1 METHHRSE
9 WSPALGRSM
18 EFITHG
24 HAGLPA
30 VVFPCMGGRPW
41 DYADFGMIDVLRP
54 WLDAGRLRLFCVDS
68 IDNETFNSDGWDKR
82 ARAALQDRY
91 HHYIADDLVPRIH
104 DETGWGDRLLTT
116 GNSLGGLH
124 AAISLFRR
132 PDLFGTMIA
141 LSGVY
146 DAGHFFG
153 DYSDEFV
160 YNNSPADFVAGMPD
174 DHPWLD
180 AHRSCLIISGIG
192 QGAWEEELLP
202 SNHRMDDVLRA
213 KGVPAWFDFWGT
225 DMPHDWPTWH
235 QMAPYFMERVL
246 PW

>member
-146 DAGHFFG
+146 HRLQQLPRRLRRGHAGRPPLVG
-153 DYSDEFV
+153 RLPLV
-160 YNNSPADFVAGMPD
+160 PD
-174 DHPWLD
+174 HLG
-180 AHRSCLIISGIG
+180 HRPGRLG
-192 QGAWEEELLP
+192 
-202 SNHRMDDVLRA
+202 R
-213 KGVPAWFDFWGT
+213 GT
-225 DMPHDWPTWH
+225 
-235 QMAPYFMERVL
+235 AAV
-246 PW
+246 

>member
-1 METHHRSE
+1 MDEAYRSE
-9 WSPALGRSM
+9 WSPALGRVM
-18 EFITHG
+18 EFKTYG

-41 DYADFGMIDVLRP
+41 DYADFGMVEVLRP

-68 IDNETFNSDGWDKR
+68 IDNETFNSDSWDK
-82 ARAALQDRY
+82 AVRAALQERY

-132 PDLFGTMIA
+132 PDLFGTMIS
-141 LSGVY
+141 LSGVF

-153 DYSDEFV
+153 DYSDRNV
-160 YNNSPADFVAGMPD
+160 YENSPIDMIAGLPD

-180 AHRSCLIISGIG
+180 AYRKSTIIAAIG
-192 QGAWEEELLP
+192 QGAWEDELLP
-202 SNHRMDDVLRA
+202 SNHALDELLRA
-213 KGVPAWFDFWGT
+213 RGVPALVDFWGT

-235 QMAPYFMERVL
+235 RMAPYFMGRVL
-246 PW
+246 PP